1 LLNLLLERINHMS
14 AALDSLNTSVTGL
27 EAAVTSATAQLD
39 VLAKEIAVAASA
51 SDPAV
56 LAVAQQL
63 GTLADNLNAAVAAS
77 KPA

>member
-1 LLNLLLERINHMS
+1 M
-14 AALDSLNTSVTGL
+14 
-27 EAAVTSATAQLD
+27 D
-39 VLAKEIAVAASA
+39 VMAKEIAAAASA

-63 GTLADNLNAAVAAS
+63 GTLADNLNAAVTAS

>member
-1 LLNLLLERINHMS
+1 MS
-14 AALDSLNTSVTGL
+14 AAIDSLNISVSGL
-27 EAAVTSATAQLD
+27 EAAVTAAVSQMD
-39 VLAKEIAVAASA
+39 VMAKEIAAAASA

-63 GTLADNLNAAVAAS
+63 GTLADNLNAAVTAS

>member
-1 LLNLLLERINHMS
+1 MS
-14 AALDSLNTSVTGL
+14 AAIDSLNTSVTGL
-27 EAAVTSATAQLD
+27 QAAVAAATAQLD
-39 VLAKEIAVAASA
+39 VLAKEITNAAA
-51 SDPAV
+51 ANDPAV